1 MSRST
6 EQEDRFEKALN
17 SPIPV
22 DSLRALALELSTEGY
37 RKPQI
42 IELFEQRLTLLQA
55 DPTREADADALRD
68 VLDFLVGWCSPH
80 MKLLREEDNV
90 PPAPPC

>member
-1 MSRST
+1 M
-6 EQEDRFEKALN
+6 EQDTRFEKALRSDN
-17 SPIPV
+17 PV
-22 DSLRALALELSTEGY
+22 DSLRAFVLELSTVGY

-55 DPTREADADALRD
+55 DPEREADADAVRD

-80 MKLLREEDNV
+80 MKLLREEDDV
-90 PPAPPC
+90 SPAPPR